1 MEISGKLV
9 EKLPLQSGQGRNG
22 QWVKQEFILET
33 QDQYP
38 RKVCIALW
46 GDKARDID
54 SVAIGDGL
62 KASINVESREFNGKW
77 YTDVKAWRIEKLG
90 AGGQPGADNMP
101 PTMPSL
107 DELPPDIPQLD
118 DDAANDLPF

>member
-9 EKLPLQSGQGRNG
+9 EKLPQQTGQGRNG

-33 QDQYP
+33 QEQYP

-46 GDKARDID
+46 GDKAREID
-54 SVAIGDGL
+54 SIAIGESL

-90 AGGQPGADNMP
+90 AAGQSGADAP

>member
-9 EKLPLQSGQGRNG
+9 EKLPQQTGQGRNG

-33 QDQYP
+33 QEQYP

-54 SVAIGDGL
+54 SIAIGESL

-90 AGGQPGADNMP
+90 AAGQSGGDAP

-118 DDAANDLPF
+118 DDATNDLPF

>member
-1 MEISGKLV
+1 MEISGKLI
-9 EKLPLQSGQGRNG
+9 EKLPQQTGQGKNG

-33 QDQYP
+33 QEQYP

-46 GDKARDID
+46 GDKAREIE
-54 SVAIGDGL
+54 SIPIGDSL

-90 AGGQPGADNMP
+90 AVGAQVGGVP
-101 PTMPSL
+101 PSMPSI
-107 DELPPDIPQLD
+107 DELPPDIPQVND
-118 DDAANDLPF
+118 EGADDLPF